1 VPNEMPPATGL
12 AVPKGSRIVINVHY
26 HPTAEAET
34 DATSIDMR
42 WSTTRTANTALLA
55 LPGNAK
61 NAAEG
66 LLPGDDD
73 PASGPAFI
81 IPANATDHQEDAEIK
96 ISSVPIPVRIFT
108 VGTHMHY
115 VGTGM
120 RMEIDR
126 SGRVGGPPADEPGR
140 ECLIETPKWD
150 FHWQRGY
157 SYDAPLSALPTV
169 MSGDKL
175 LLHCRYDNS
184 TDNPYVM
191 EALKEKGLHVPQDVS
206 LGEQTLD
213 EMCLGV
219 IGVAFP
225 SFGL

>member
-1 VPNEMPPATGL
+1 
-12 AVPKGSRIVINVHY
+12 VPKGSRIVINVHY
-26 HPTAEAET
+26 HPTAQAET

-73 PASGPAFI
+73 PASGPAFV
-81 IPANATDHQEDAEIK
+81 IPANATDHQENAEIK

-126 SGRVGGPPADEPGR
+126 SGRVGGPPADEPAH

-175 LLHCRYDNS
+175 VLHCRYDNS
-184 TDNPYVM
+184 TANPYVM